1 MSMETD
7 EVEIVWHEQQE
18 KILKRWS
25 EIGSSYRF
33 MHDRAYL
40 HFETQNFRFALPVII
55 LSTVTGTANFAQ
67 GSFPAEWATYVPLF
81 IGFLNLTAGLITTIA
96 QFLRVS
102 ELLEGH
108 RAASISYS
116 KFSRNISVELSLPP
130 DERSSGGREF
140 IAARRVELDRLIEQS
155 PNIPMHIVKE
165 FGKTFADSNFIKPDI
180 LEISGVEIFNDME
193 GKKALAERK
202 KYEMKQLEDKRAM
215 EMKQFELNL
224 MKEKQ
229 DYENKLISRIRN
241 DEARIRKEFEDK
253 MKEKLSQEKKNFKN
267 QQKIKAINKKNNMSM
282 SNIRDNMASLIKKLE
297 TAEPPPKSMLPT
309 IESMDELSSESVM
322 ESTSDDEPNT
332 DSSDNSNPSTPIQQA
347 TITDIVIEE
356 ENEVIAVDESNID
369 TIIDISGDALN

>member
-1 MSMETD
+1 MSK
-7 EVEIVWHEQQE
+7 EVEENELVWHEQQE

-40 HFETQNFRFALPVII
+40 YFEKQNFRFALPVII
-55 LSTVTGTANFAQ
+55 LSTITGTANFAQ
-67 GSFPAEWATYVPLF
+67 GSFPPAWAAYVPLF
-81 IGFLNLTAGLITTIA
+81 IGFLNLSAGLITTIA

-165 FGKTFADSNFIKPDI
+165 FGKIFSNSTFIKPDI
-180 LEISGVEIFNDME
+180 LEISGVEIFNNSE
-193 GKKALAERK
+193 NKRLIAERK
-202 KYEMKQLEDKRAM
+202 RFEMLQLEDKRKM

-229 DYENKLISRIRN
+229 EYENKLISRIRN
-241 DEARIRKEFEDK
+241 DEAKIRKEFEDK
-253 MKEKLSQEKKNFKN
+253 MRLKLSEEKKHFKN
-267 QQKIKAINKKNNMSM
+267 EQKIKAIKKKNNMSM
-282 SNIRDNMASLIKKLE
+282 HQITDNMSNLIKKLE
-297 TAEPPPKSMLPT
+297 TADKTGQILTPITTSE
-309 IESMDELSSESVM
+309 EEDETSEGS
-322 ESTSDDEPNT
+322 NT
-332 DSSDNSNPSTPIQQA
+332 STPNQEPA
-347 TITDIVIEE
+347 LSDIVIEE
-356 ENEVIAVDESNID
+356 ENEVIPVDENNID

>member
-1 MSMETD
+1 MSKELE
-7 EVEIVWHEQQE
+7 EVDIVWHGQQE

-40 HFETQNFRFALPVII
+40 YFEKQNFRFAFRIV

-67 GSFPAEWATYVPLF
+67 GSFPPAWAAYVPLF

-140 IAARRVELDRLIEQS
+140 IAARRTELDRLIEQS

-165 FGKTFADSNFIKPDI
+165 FGKTFSESTFIKPDI
-180 LEISGVEIFNDME
+180 LEISGVEIFNDSE
-193 GKKALAERK
+193 NKKAIAERK
-202 KYEMKQLEDKRAM
+202 RFEMKQLEDKRKM
-215 EMKQFELNL
+215 DMKKFELSL

-229 DYENKLISRIRN
+229 DYENKLITRIRD

-253 MKEKLSQEKKNFKN
+253 MKQKLHEEKKNYKN
-267 QQKIKAINKKNNMSM
+267 QQKIKAINKKNNMSIH
-282 SNIRDNMASLIKKLE
+282 NIRDNMSSLIKKLE
-297 TAEPPPKSMLPT
+297 ANEQS
-309 IESMDELSSESVM
+309 IEVLSPVESASEELSPI
-322 ESTSDDEPNT
+322 ESTSEEDEISTDTSNTSSPNI
-332 DSSDNSNPSTPIQQA
+332 NSNEVS
-347 TITDIVIEE
+347 DIVIEE
-356 ENEVIAVDESNID
+356 ENEVITVDESNID